1 METRDTEEK
10 PLLSTSR
17 TGKEHF
23 IIDRSQIYIVCSGC
37 VESTSSDFPENPSNR
52 TQDTDEKIDCP
63 PRKVPLFIDP
73 SEKKKLSKHMRGKYD
88 IQSFIKSVQQ
98 KQRYSRKRSL

>member
-37 VESTSSDFPENPSNR
+37 VESTSSDFPENPYNR
-52 TQDTDEKIDCP
+52 TQDTDEKVDCP
-63 PRKVPLFIDP
+63 PRKVSLFIDP
-73 SEKKKLSKHMRGKYD
+73 SQKRKEKKR
-88 IQSFIKSVQQ
+88 
-98 KQRYSRKRSL
+98 